1 MANQQVYL
9 PKISLKK
16 KKKTERGKREKN
28 PAIRRVDWGENIKW
42 MFLHKKTQAD
52 NISAL

>member
-1 MANQQVYL
+1 MRE
-9 PKISLKK
+9 KK
-16 KKKTERGKREKN
+16 KERGKREKM
-28 PAIRRVDWGENIKW
+28 AIRRIDWGENIKW

>member
-1 MANQQVYL
+1 MANQNVYF
-9 PKISLKK
+9 PEINLKK
-16 KKKTERGKREKN
+16 NTERGKREKN
-28 PAIRRVDWGENIKW
+28 PAIRRIDWGENIKW

>member
-1 MANQQVYL
+1 MAKQHVYF
-9 PKISLKK
+9 PKVRKKERKRKK
-16 KKKTERGKREKN
+16 KKKRKQT
-28 PAIRRVDWGENIKW
+28 AIRRIDWGENIKW

>member
-1 MANQQVYL
+1 MANQRVYF
-9 PKISLKK
+9 PEVSL

-28 PAIRRVDWGENIKW
+28 PAIRRIDWGKNIKW

>member
-1 MANQQVYL
+1 MAKQHVYF
-9 PKISLKK
+9 PQIRKK
-16 KKKTERGKREKN
+16 RKKEEKGKK
-28 PAIRRVDWGENIKW
+28 PAIRRIDWGKNIKW